1 MPKIL
6 CAIVMLIAALIPSV
20 IAAEYTLDIFGNANM
35 DDTID
40 QKDIAYV
47 EDVVRG
53 TKAASNLTDAN
64 HDGKVDETDI
74 EQIKQIING
83 TEKELYLVDASNRIV
98 KLHIPVERIASSS
111 MTESVSTCCALG
123 AADKIVGIPDFLAG
137 DKMKDYDIISLS
149 HPELANLPIVGS
161 PYYGTPNLE
170 IVASLKPDLIL
181 VTYADADS
189 VQKAT
194 GIPTISYPSTDETA
208 LALKG
213 FKWLK
218 MMGYILGREKRA
230 DELSNYLNDKMNEV
244 SSITSKISDKDKPNV
259 YLAFWGKL
267 TNTPAFYGPVGI
279 AGGRL
284 VADEG
289 TTGPY
294 SKHMWQVSKE
304 QVIKWNPDAIFVHR
318 TVGESNSTYIKP
330 EDILADSDLKSIKAV
345 QNKAVYN
352 TRTFLFG
359 WDPAIGVVECFYM
372 AKILHPEKFADLD
385 VEKAGNEILKE
396 VYGADGIWTSI
407 SKKFDLYG
415 SN

>member
-1 MPKIL
+1 MMLVAVLISS
-6 CAIVMLIAALIPSV
+6 AIADDYI
-20 IAAEYTLDIFGNANM
+20 LDIFGNANL

-40 QKDIAYV
+40 QEDIAYV
-47 EDVVRG
+47 EDVISSA
-53 TKAASNLTDAN
+53 KKASNLTDAN
-64 HDGKVDETDI
+64 QDGTVDDKDL
-74 EQIKQIING
+74 EQIRQIING
-83 TEKELYLVDASNRIV
+83 TEKELFLIDSSNRVV
-98 KLHIPVERIASSS
+98 KLHMPVERIVSSS
-111 MTESVSTCCALG
+111 MTESISTCCALD

-137 DKMKDYDIISLS
+137 DKMKDYDIIFMS
-149 HPELANLPIVGS
+149 HPELADLPIVGS

-170 IVASLKPDLIL
+170 IIASLKPDLIM

-194 GIPTISYPSTDETA
+194 GVPTISYPSTDETA

-213 FKWLK
+213 FKWLN

-267 TNTPAFYGPVGI
+267 TNTPALYGPVGI

-294 SKHMWQVSKE
+294 SKNMWQVSKE
-304 QVIKWNPDAIFVHR
+304 QVIKWNPDVIFVHR

-330 EDILADSDLKSIKAV
+330 DDILADPDLKSIKAV
-345 QNKAVYN
+345 QNGAVYN

-372 AKILHPEKFADLD
+372 AKILHPEKFADLN
-385 VEKAGNEILKE
+385 VEKVGNEILKE
-396 VYGADGIWTSI
+396 VYGTDGIWTSI